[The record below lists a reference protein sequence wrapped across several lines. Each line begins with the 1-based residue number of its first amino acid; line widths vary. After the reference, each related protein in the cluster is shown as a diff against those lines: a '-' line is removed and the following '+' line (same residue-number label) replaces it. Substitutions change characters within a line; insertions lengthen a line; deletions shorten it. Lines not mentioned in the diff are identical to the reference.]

1 MRIPAAVVLL
11 ALPAALPAL
20 VFAQQQVVKP
30 PVAHYWVSVDTAAGM
45 AMPGMGGMGGLMAG
59 MMGGQGQSGRRMV
72 LQLGSQRPSA
82 DGPRADHMIPSG
94 MEMGPSLPLVTPQR
108 APAPPRAPSERG
120 MPEGMEQPKGRMLI
134 YWGCGESA
142 RSGQPVILDFAALS
156 QGQTPPNMVSRR
168 VSIPNPPSPAR
179 ARTYGD
185 WPNQQ
190 DTKAIPGSASLRGD
204 HQIKGNYSPDI
215 QFSLGEGHD
224 FMDRV
229 ELATAARG
237 AGAVHVTWN
246 AVGTA
251 TGYFAT
257 VFGSDG
263 TDTIMWTSS
272 DVQEMGGALMG
283 FVPPREVAR
292 LIREKVVLD
301 PSVTECTVPA
311 EVVKRAGGTPFLNFI
326 AYGPEANFVHP
337 PRPKDPKQ
345 AWEQQW
351 AVKVRFKSTAS
362 TLLGDMGGGG
372 GRRPARTQSPGQ
384 APAEAPAGDASGEQA
399 AGEPEQKPAAGPDP
413 VKEGINILRGIFGR

>member
-1 MRIPAAVVLL
+1 MRTITAAILL
-11 ALPAALPAL
+11 ALPAFA
-20 VFAQQQVVKP
+20 FAQQQVVKP
-30 PVAHYWVSVDTAAGM
+30 PVANYWVNVDTAAGM
-45 AMPGMGGMGGLMAG
+45 TMPGMGGFMAG

-94 MEMGPSLPLVTPQR
+94 MEMGPSLPLATPRREPVQ
-108 APAPPRAPSERG
+108 PREPSERG

-134 YWGCGESA
+134 YWGCGENV
-142 RSGQPVILDFAALS
+142 RPGQPVIIDFAKLA

-168 VSIPNPPSPAR
+168 VSIPNPPSPSR
-179 ARTYGD
+179 AKTYGD
-185 WPNQQ
+185 WPNPQ
-190 DTKAIPGSASLRGD
+190 DSKSIPGSASLRGD

-215 QFSLGEGHD
+215 QFALGEGHD

-229 ELATAARG
+229 ELSNAARG

-263 TDTIMWTSS
+263 TDTVMWSS
-272 DVQEMGGALMG
+272 SEVQEMGGMLMN
-283 FVPPREVAR
+283 FVPPAEVAR
-292 LIREKVVLD
+292 LIREKVVLA

-311 EVVKRAGGTPFLNFI
+311 EVVKRSGGSPFLNFI
-326 AYGPEANFVHP
+326 AYGPEANFVQP
-337 PRPKDPKQ
+337 PRPADPKQ
-345 AWEQQW
+345 AWEQIW

-362 TLLGDMGGGG
+362 TLLGDAAGGG
-372 GRRPARTQSPGQ
+372 GRRPARTQAPSQSP
-384 APAEAPAGDASGEQA
+384 ASE
-399 AGEPEQKPAAGPDP
+399 AGESQTAEPGQKPAAAPDP

>member
-1 MRIPAAVVLL
+1 MRITAAVLL
-11 ALPAALPAL
+11 AVPAL
-20 VFAQQQVVKP
+20 ALAQQQVVRP

-45 AMPGMGGMGGLMAG
+45 MIPGMGGMGGVMAG
-59 MMGGQGQSGRRMV
+59 MMGAPGAQSGRRMV

-82 DGPRADHMIPSG
+82 DGPRADHLIPSG
-94 MEMGPSLPLVTPQR
+94 MEMGPSLPLVTPRQM
-108 APAPPRAPSERG
+108 PRERG
-120 MPEGMEQPKGRMLI
+120 EQRDLPEGMEQPKGRMLI
-134 YWGCGESA
+134 YWGCGENVRA
-142 RSGQPVILDFAALS
+142 GQPVILDFATLS
-156 QGQTPPNMVSRR
+156 QGQKPPNMVSRR
-168 VSIPNPPSPAR
+168 VAIPNAPSPSR
-179 ARTYGD
+179 AKTYGD

-190 DTKAIPGSASLRGD
+190 DAKAIPAGASLKGD

-215 QFSLGEGHD
+215 QFALGDGHD

-229 ELATAARG
+229 ELSTAPRG
-237 AGAVHVTWN
+237 AGAVHVNWN

-257 VFGSDG
+257 AMGGDG
-263 TDTIMWTSS
+263 NDVVMWSS
-272 DVQEMGGALMG
+272 SEVQEMGGALMG

-311 EVVKRAGGTPFLNFI
+311 EVVKRAGGSPFFNFI

-345 AWEQQW
+345 AWEQVW

-362 TLLGDMGGGG
+362 TLLGESGGGG
-372 GRRPARTQSPGQ
+372 GRRSSRPS
-384 APAEAPAGDASGEQA
+384 APSEAPAPGDASGEQA
-399 AGEPEQKPAAGPDP
+399 AGEKPAAGPDP
-413 VKEGINILRGIFGR
+413 VKDGINILRGIFGR